1 MPPLA
6 SIPHHSNSQR
16 MGLLSFFKRAD
27 PQSRTSAAGETV
39 DAVQRARLRARQR
52 LIGAAILVVIGVI
65 GFPLVFETQP
75 RPVPVD
81 IPIDVPRREGAPAL
95 VMPPARSPPP
105 ATSASIAAR
114 PAATPEVITESREE
128 AGRDVPLAPAAT
140 AASVPATPSPQ
151 TAPPA
156 ETRIAPKPRTA
167 ETPSKPEPA
176 PKRAAVEAARAQ
188 SLLDGKKPTTNDA
201 GRFVVQVGAFA
212 DASAARET
220 RLKAEKL
227 GLRTYTQVVTTSAG
241 NRIRVRIGPFGDR
254 DEADNAKAKAK
265 DAGLNAV
272 VLTL

>member
-1 MPPLA
+1 
-6 SIPHHSNSQR
+6 
-16 MGLLSFFKRAD
+16 MGLLSLFKRAD
-27 PQSRTSAAGETV
+27 PQSRNSAASETV

-81 IPIDVPRREGAPAL
+81 IPIEVPRREGAPAL
-95 VMPPARSPPP
+95 VMPPARSSLP
-105 ATSASIAAR
+105 ATSASIATR
-114 PAATPEVITESREE
+114 PAAPPEVITESREE
-128 AGRDVPLAPAAT
+128 AGRDVPVAA
-140 AASVPATPSPQ
+140 AASLPATPSPQ
-151 TAPPA
+151 TVPPV
-156 ETRIAPKPRTA
+156 EPRIAPKTRTA
-167 ETPSKPEPA
+167 EAPSKPEPA
-176 PKRAAVEAARAQ
+176 PKPAAVDAARAQ
-188 SLLDGKKPTTNDA
+188 SLLDGKKSTTNEA

-241 NRIRVRIGPFGDR
+241 NRIRVRIGPFGSR

-265 DAGLNAV
+265 DAGLIAV